1 MDGRAHNVSAV
12 LRLLFGFVVL
22 STVAGLL
29 MAGLAIPAVGAT
41 GEAAK
46 GGVDFFNDLPSEF
59 TVSPLA
65 QQSRILDADG
75 KLIANP
81 YDENRIIVPLK
92 KISKNMQNA
101 QIAIEDSRF
110 YKHGGLDVRGF
121 SRAMIS
127 NLQGGDVQGASTL
140 TQQFVKIT
148 LQENA
153 LKKGDKEAAKA
164 ATDKTYSRKLQE
176 LKYALNVE
184 ENFTKDQILEGYL
197 NLVYYGDQAYGVEA
211 AALNYFGVPASKLNL
226 GQAALLAGIVQQ
238 PTAYN
243 PVINPKESETR
254 RNVVLDRM
262 QALGL
267 ATPKDVAA
275 AKKVPVKKMIRKV
288 PAKGTCHRSPQP
300 YFCAYVIEY
309 LQKSPQMAVL
319 GKTPAERLKTI
330 NQGGL
335 TIRTTLKPSIQKA
348 AMKEITKAVPI
359 GNKQGLGAA
368 ATILEPGTGKV
379 LAMAQAT
386 NFEKVQTNINVDQK
400 YGGGQFGYQFGSTA
414 KTFGL
419 VTALEKGMPLNGTI
433 KVPFADGKTGH
444 QFRDEALFKSKCGG
458 SRPFWPVKNDYSAG
472 GKMMTLGEGIAKS
485 INTWAAQLVIDVGPC
500 AVRDTMTKMGLH
512 KGDGKPI
519 DPYISDIT
527 LGSGTTNP
535 MSLANAYATL
545 AASGK
550 YCEPNPI
557 TSITTSDKKAIKVPG
572 PQCKQV
578 ISEDVAN
585 GATELL
591 KGTLEFG
598 TAKGNWNNSDRPAAG
613 KTGTTEK
620 HNQSWFV
627 GYTKQ
632 LASAVWI
639 GNLKVTNKKGK
650 LNSLNGKCFGEYGC
664 ISQVFGGTVSAP
676 VWSKMMR
683 AASKGMPVKDFPS
696 PSSKIRN
703 GDLKRLPGV
712 IGASVSRAESR
723 LADAGFDSY
732 VAGNVSSSMPAGTI
746 AYTNPS
752 GSAFP
757 GSRIALYV
765 SSGGGSFQQ
774 PSTQGRH
781 HRHRQ
786 QHQGAAGTAA
796 RARARTA
803 RCHHR
808 RTDGWSGRCSA
819 PGQHLL
825 DDGGHPAA
833 VGASGDLEG
842 GGLHD
847 QPHLRHP
854 GRPGR
859 RHGPVDDRAQLVVA
873 ELGRQVGLEHDEL
886 GLLDRGQLGPPGR
899 GVGRGRLLALLGL
912 LGHHLEHLV
921 VAQLARL
928 VTGDLGVGDGGQR
941 HPQGA
946 RAHLVASLHRV
957 VQVVLDLRLQ

>member
-12 LRLLFGFVVL
+12 FRLLLGFVVL

-41 GEAAK
+41 GQAAK
-46 GGVDFFNDLPSEF
+46 GGVSFFNDLPSEF

-92 KISKNMQNA
+92 KISMNMQNA

-110 YKHGGLDVRGF
+110 YVHGGLDVRGF

-164 ATDKTYSRKLQE
+164 ATTKTYSRKLQE

-184 ENFTKDQILEGYL
+184 ENFTKPQILEGYL

-211 AALNYFGVPASKLNL
+211 ASLNYFGVSASKLTL

-238 PTAYN
+238 PTAFN
-243 PVINPKESETR
+243 PVLNPTEAQTR
-254 RNVVLDRM
+254 RNIVLDRM
-262 QALGL
+262 LSLRMAS
-267 ATPKDVAA
+267 AKDVTA
-275 AKKVPVKKMIRKV
+275 AKKVAVKKMIKKKPV
-288 PAKGTCHRSPQP
+288 KGVCHRSPQP
-300 YFCAYVIEY
+300 YFCAFVLEY

-319 GKTPAERLKTI
+319 GKTPADRLKTI

-335 TIRTTLKPSIQKA
+335 TIRTTLKPGIQKVA
-348 AMKEITKAVPI
+348 QKEITRAVPV
-359 GNKQGLGAA
+359 GNKQNLGAA
-368 ATILEPGTGKV
+368 ATILEPGTGKI

-386 NFEKVQTNINVDQK
+386 NFEQVQTNINVDQK
-400 YGGGQFGYQFGSTA
+400 YGGGELGYQFGSTA
-414 KTFGL
+414 KMFGL

-433 KVPFADGKTGH
+433 KVPFADGKKGFEFK
-444 QFRDEALFKSKCGG
+444 QPSLFSSKCGA
-458 SRPFWPVKNDYSAG
+458 SRPFWSVKNDYASG

-512 KGDGKPI
+512 KGNGKPI
-519 DPYISDIT
+519 DPYVSDIT

-550 YCEPNPI
+550 YCEPYPI
-557 TSITTSDKKAIKVPG
+557 TSITTSDKKVIKVPG

-578 ISEDVAN
+578 ISADVAN
-585 GATELL
+585 GATALL

-598 TAKGNWNNSDRPAAG
+598 TAKGNWDVNARPAAG
-613 KTGTTEK
+613 KTGTTEG

-639 GNLKVTNKKGK
+639 GNLKVSNQNGK
-650 LNSLNGKCFGEYGC
+650 LYSLNGKCFGEYGC
-664 ISQVFGGTVSAP
+664 IRQVFGGTVSAP

-683 AASKGMPVKDFPS
+683 GASKGMPVKDFPA

-703 GDLKRLPGV
+703 GDLTPLPGV
-712 IGASVSRAESR
+712 IGASLSKAQAR
-723 LADAGFDSY
+723 LRDAGFDSF
-732 VAGNVSSSMPAGTI
+732 VAGNVDSSLPFGTV
-746 AYTNPS
+746 ASTNPA

-757 GSRIALYV
+757 GSKVGLFLSTGTQA
-765 SSGGGSFQQ
+765 FQQ
-774 PSTQGRH
+774 P
-781 HRHRQ
+781 
-786 QHQGAAGTAA
+786 A
-796 RARARTA
+796 
-803 RCHHR
+803 
-808 RTDGWSGRCSA
+808 A
-819 PGQHLL
+819 PGNNNNK
-825 DDGGHPAA
+825 GK
-833 VGASGDLEG
+833 
-842 GGLHD
+842 
-847 QPHLRHP
+847 
-854 GRPGR
+854 
-859 RHGPVDDRAQLVVA
+859 
-873 ELGRQVGLEHDEL
+873 
-886 GLLDRGQLGPPGR
+886 
-899 GVGRGRLLALLGL
+899 GRGRGKGRTAPPPPG
-912 LGHHLEHLV
+912 
-921 VAQLARL
+921 
-928 VTGDLGVGDGGQR
+928 
-941 HPQGA
+941 
-946 RAHLVASLHRV
+946 
-957 VQVVLDLRLQ
+957 